1 MWILI
6 YILAG
11 MIGVGAFIVKTEGE
25 ITAASALLILGGWV
39 AGPFFL
45 LVFLIEYLSKV
56 VIWRRK

>member
-6 YILAG
+6 YVAVG
-11 MIGVGAFIVKTEGE
+11 MIGVGAFIIKTEDE
-25 ITAASALLILGGWV
+25 ITAVSVLLILCGWP

-45 LVFLIEYLSKV
+45 LVFLAEYLNTV